1 MVNLLGGGSSSGSG
15 SGSQIQSVSPRHS
28 VHGSG
33 LSSSQAS
40 SHYLAPTGENIG
52 KTPRLSSG
60 ASSGA
65 RSITADV
72 KSDPNGSTTSLPAVN
87 KSPSDSPSIH
97 FTPKGTSKSVEET
110 VKIFRLYEAL
120 RSGDTAFISK
130 TLRGVVDK
138 NSTETVSPSV
148 RSQILHLAIQCA
160 ELPVIEY
167 ILLHTSP
174 TSPPAASSALP
185 FLDIN
190 TRDKTTG
197 NTPLHVAAQLARQDV
212 ITVLL
217 AQPTIND
224 AIQNFQGKSALD
236 LARSPSIFEKLE
248 LAKSVFVENA
258 TKRLLELI
266 AKRDY
271 PEIERFLDSDR
282 VKGWLD
288 VNNIDVTPSD
298 YNPSAER
305 PYSNS
310 SKETSKRLSKFVAK
324 DGQSSGVDMADGS
337 TLLHEAAR
345 NKDTQL
351 IQILLLHGADPFRRD
366 KRGKLP
372 QDITKDEK
380 VKAVLKKSPAAAH
393 AQRGIE
399 EKAILGGAQGS
410 VGLESIG
417 EQGREMKGYLK
428 KWTNYTGG
436 WKLRWFVL
444 EDGVLSYYKH
454 QGEIC
459 KVLAIISTNFLLRR
473 HWICVPWRYKHE
485 NC

>member
-1 MVNLLGGGSSSGSG
+1 MVNLLGGGGSSSGSG

-40 SHYLAPTGENIG
+40 SHHLAPTGENIG

-60 ASSGA
+60 ASSGS
-65 RSITADV
+65 RSITSDV
-72 KSDPNGSTTSLPAVN
+72 KNDPNGSMTSLPAVN
-87 KSPSDSPSIH
+87 QNPISLPSAHSA
-97 FTPKGTSKSVEET
+97 PKGTSRSVEET

-130 TLRGVVDK
+130 TLRGTVEK
-138 NSTETVSPSV
+138 NSAETVSPSV

-160 ELPVIEY
+160 ELPVVEY

-174 TSPPAASSALP
+174 TPLPSASHSALP

-197 NTPLHVAAQLARQDV
+197 NTPLHVATQLARQDV

-224 AIQNFQGKSALD
+224 AIQNFQGKTALD
-236 LARSPSIFEKLE
+236 LARSPGVFEKLE

-271 PEIERFLDSDR
+271 PEIERFLGSDR

-288 VNNIDVTPSD
+288 VNSIDVTPSD
-298 YNPSAER
+298 YSPTVER

-310 SKETSKRLSKFVAK
+310 SKEASKRLSKLAAK
-324 DGQSSGVDMADGS
+324 EGQGSGVDMAGGS

-399 EKAILGGAQGS
+399 EKAILGGAQGT

-454 QGEIC
+454 QGGIHR
-459 KVLAIISTNFLLRR
+459 VVAII
-473 HWICVPWRYKHE
+473 
-485 NC
+485 